1 MADFH
6 QFFTIL
12 MAFINIGPVY
22 IRGWVGGSRGWG
34 GWWQKLNQRR
44 KKTYTVEFR
53 VAMMCTGTH
62 KRANIPLQ
70 DLDRHTYTHSWSHI
84 RSPLPTCSPPLV
96 PIHQSWIY
104 MVSIKHSGKA
114 DQSTLASGGSK
125 HASYLV

>member
-22 IRGWVGGSRGWG
+22 IRGWVGRSRGWG

-44 KKTYTVEFR
+44 KKTYTVEFK
-53 VAMMCTGTH
+53 VAMTCTGTH

-70 DLDRHTYTHSWSHI
+70 DLDRHTLTVGAISGPHCQLVALLWCQFTSHGFTWS
-84 RSPLPTCSPPLV
+84 
-96 PIHQSWIY
+96 
-104 MVSIKHSGKA
+104 A
-114 DQSTLASGGSK
+114 
-125 HASYLV
+125 